1 MANVYDSKNFVMYFP
16 FLQNGESQNV

>member
-1 MANVYDSKNFVMYFP
+1 VYDSKNFVMYFP